1 MSSRGTVLGGRYTLT
16 ERIGGGGM
24 GSVWRADDQVLARR
38 VAVKILHPG
47 LVEDGTFVQRFRR
60 EAQLLAGLKH
70 PGIVDVHDYGESG
83 RDGEERTAYIV
94 MELVEGRPL
103 DTVLA
108 EGGPMEPERAL
119 GLLATALD
127 ALAAAHRQDI
137 VHRDVKPSNL
147 MLRPDGQV
155 TVTDF
160 GIARAVASTKLT
172 ASHAVI
178 GTALYMAP
186 EQAEGKS
193 VTPASDLYSIGVVA
207 YELLTGK
214 PPFVGESVLEV
225 ALKHLRE
232 PVPELPAAFPEA
244 VRDLVSRALA
254 KQPEE
259 RFADAAAMAAAAR
272 AAIGAGPGPAAAGAA
287 GGAGGAAAGGAA
299 SAGGAAK
306 PAAAEADAPAAGAP
320 AASAPAPDAAAG
332 EVGQVKDRDA
342 TEPGNRRRRHGFLV
356 PVVLPVVITA
366 TTATVLLID
375 RAPFS
380 SNAETPNGQPS
391 VVVTA
396 PATTGATPPAGSPS
410 TLPPSSP
417 SPTETPA
424 PEATTPAPGTQPV
437 PAAGNQPGT
446 AQNPGGG
453 AVAGGA
459 AGGGGAAAGGQG
471 TPPRTGG
478 AAGGGG
484 NGGSGSGGSG
494 SATGGGSANGN
505 GGGVVPP
512 PAATQAPP
520 ATTSAPQPPPATTAP
535 QQPSVPAGCGG
546 SKWGAIVSVAS
557 GLKLGLSKDSPVGG
571 QAVVMGGTTAYGW
584 VRSDPNPGG
593 WYQIY
598 PCNLS
603 GPALVQETDGRV
615 SLSGGFS
622 VLNNWT
628 VAAASTPGAFA
639 LKDYMGQSCLTDNG
653 AGRQAT
659 MVTCTPG
666 NKSQEFRIP

>member
-24 GSVWRADDQVLARR
+24 GSVWRADDRVLARR

-103 DTVLA
+103 DKVLA
-108 EGGPMEPERAL
+108 AGGPMEPGRAL

-186 EQAEGKS
+186 EQAEGKP

-232 PVPELPAAFPEA
+232 PVPGLPAAFPEA
-244 VRDLVSRALA
+244 VREVVARALA

-272 AAIGAGPGPAAAGAA
+272 AAIGAEPGPSA
-287 GGAGGAAAGGAA
+287 AGGAAAGGAA
-299 SAGGAAK
+299 AGGAAAGGAAAGGAAE
-306 PAAAEADAPAAGAP
+306 PAAAEAVAPP
-320 AASAPAPDAAAG
+320 ADGPPPSSSPDAAAG
-332 EVGQVKDRDA
+332 DVGQVGDLNA
-342 TEPGNRRRRHGFLV
+342 TGTGTRRRHGFLV

-380 SNAETPNGQPS
+380 SDAETPNGQPS

-396 PATTGATPPAGSPS
+396 PATAGTATSATGSPTTPSPS
-410 TLPPSSP
+410 TPPP
-417 SPTETPA
+417 AETPA
-424 PEATTPAPGTQPV
+424 PEATTPVPGTQPA
-437 PAAGNQPGT
+437 PGAGNQPGT
-446 AQNPGGG
+446 VPNPGGG

-459 AGGGGAAAGGQG
+459 AGGGSAATGGQG

-478 AAGGGG
+478 AAGGG
-484 NGGSGSGGSG
+484 NGGSGTGS
-494 SATGGGSANGN
+494 STGGGGEAAN
-505 GGGVVPP
+505 GGGAVPP

-520 ATTSAPQPPPATTAP
+520 ATTSAPQPPPATTTP

-546 SKWGAIVSVAS
+546 SRWGAVVSVAS

-571 QAVVMGGTTAYGW
+571 QAVVMGGTTDYGW

-603 GPALVQETDGRV
+603 GPPLVQETDGRV

-622 VLNNWT
+622 VLGNWT

-639 LKDYMGQSCLTDNG
+639 LKDYMGQTCLTDNG

-659 MVTCTPG
+659 MATCTPG
-666 NKSQEFRIP
+666 NTSQEFRIP